1 MKFTQW
7 LIGLCCSA
15 WLTCAMG
22 DNLACGERHIVLVSG
37 SQSSIQQLS
46 AAEVRKLFMG
56 FPVNQRG
63 RYIVPVLNLSETLL
77 YEVFLQRVVFMSAPS
92 YERRIMSRTF
102 RQGDARPLEITT
114 QGMLRNTLHASPV
127 AVSFMWKEDIY
138 GKPELKIVQEPCRNL
153 AQ

>member
-46 AAEVRKLFMG
+46 SVEVRKLFMG

-63 RYIVPVLNLSETLL
+63 QYIVPVLNRSEDLL
-77 YEVFLQRVVFMSAPS
+77 YEVFLQRVIFMSAPS
-92 YERRIMSRTF
+92 YERRVMSRTF
-102 RQGDARPLEITT
+102 RQGDAQPLEITS
-114 QGMLRNTLHASPV
+114 QGMLSKTLHASPV
-127 AVSFMWKEDIY
+127 AVSFMWKEDAH
-138 GKPELKIVQEPCRNL
+138 GKPDLKIVQEPCRNL
-153 AQ
+153 EQ